1 MENPIE
7 ISTLN
12 LFFLDS
18 FLAVDGQKIPEMCGK
33 NRKGHMIGVEALI
46 TATHSFW
53 EKLGKFGWSGDW
65 EIRKTGGW
73 WIIFFNACV
82 VEDLVEQIND
92 TEAVALA
99 FSHIQSHSNEI
110 YLIDRVFRC

>member
-46 TATHSFW
+46 TATHSF
-53 EKLGKFGWSGDW
+53 
-65 EIRKTGGW
+65 
-73 WIIFFNACV
+73 
-82 VEDLVEQIND
+82 
-92 TEAVALA
+92 
-99 FSHIQSHSNEI
+99 
-110 YLIDRVFRC
+110 